1 MEASQDFKSLQDKIQ
16 AALVS
21 TTRRVNAIASQDLG
35 FRRNVDPDSAEQ
47 LDEQRT
53 KILEL
58 ASALVQTA
66 ASSAGGARAKAKA
79 KPITLEDA
87 EDVDDNWQT
96 IVDALDTALEKA
108 DTCIDDYTGLV
119 KRKDAPT
126 AEMVREKKPHGA
138 PAAASAGISRE
149 TAQVPAP
156 NSGFQGPNAK
166 KSKPGQLDRSL
177 RYANIIK
184 PQKAFDTAPDNFGK
198 GPWKPILS
206 TKPHATVPLEQS
218 LSTFQ
223 DDDGET
229 QYDYLLY
236 LPLLK
241 PTPLSPDERQSS
253 SKRWTYSQKL
263 RKLRYAGD
271 TRGANGSFRYKHPY
285 ETEILHMKYPESTY
299 QTREPIPYT
308 PVTKSKP
315 IYVDTY
321 EGVLEMLEDLKQAT
335 EIAVDLEHHDFR
347 TYSGLLSLM
356 QVSTRDKDW
365 VVDTLK
371 PWRRRLEVL
380 NQVFADPKILKV
392 FHGAFMD
399 IIWLQRDL
407 GLYVVGLFDTFHAA
421 EALLYPS
428 KSLAYLLKK
437 FADFE
442 ADKRFQM
449 ADWRIRP
456 LSKEMLYYARS
467 DTHYLLYV
475 YDMMRNE
482 LVKQSR
488 RGDPDGDLV
497 EKALQKSKETSLQ
510 RHEPYTSDPVT
521 GKGTRGWFNGISRI
535 PSNFTSE
542 QFAVFRELHRWRDET
557 ARREDESP
565 MYIMS
570 QQVLVEASRAMPSS
584 PNELR
589 KLFFHPSNPLKDGV
603 NQLVRLIKRAREKGA
618 EGPTLMDVL
627 KADRV
632 DNIIGG
638 LNLGAVSRANAN
650 PAQADDRDIPEA
662 SALRGKRS
670 QLWGSVPLSTL
681 WEKVADKMATTDEPI
696 AVPWSMF
703 VAKAQVSTDGEL
715 GPADQPMDEGNMEVD
730 EDSGGVSVVEKSEET
745 PNIPMDQEFT
755 LRAGRPPAT
764 AGEAADSSDT
774 SDSSSDEEDEGEEER
789 RKAGKQRR
797 KEERRLAKLKRKEE
811 RAIEKAAMK
820 AEKKALKQA
829 KKAAEAAAKL
839 ESGEAQDGEVSD
851 EAADGGE
858 QPFDYSK
865 AQSVMKS
872 KRAKDGGNGGA
883 KVFDPYVA
891 KTTAQ
896 GPKAARRMNH
906 ERAGKTATF
915 KK

>member
-47 LDEQRT
+47 LDEQRA
-53 KILEL
+53 KLLEL

-66 ASSAGGARAKAKA
+66 ALSAGGARAKAKA

-126 AEMVREKKPHGA
+126 AEMVREKGPRGA
-138 PAAASAGISRE
+138 PAAASAAASRQS
-149 TAQVPAP
+149 ARVPAP
-156 NSGFQGPNAK
+156 NSRFQGPNAK

-177 RYANIIK
+177 RYANIVK
-184 PQKAFDTAPDNFGK
+184 PQKAFETAPDNFDK

-206 TKPHATVPLEQS
+206 TKPHATVSLEQS

-229 QYDYLLY
+229 Q
-236 LPLLK
+236 
-241 PTPLSPDERQSS
+241 
-253 SKRWTYSQKL
+253 
-263 RKLRYAGD
+263 
-271 TRGANGSFRYKHPY
+271 YKHPY

-308 PVTKSKP
+308 PIAKSTP

-321 EGVLEMLEDLKQAT
+321 EGVLKMLEELKQAT
-335 EIAVDLEHHDFR
+335 EIAIDLEHHDFR

-356 QVSTRDKDW
+356 QVSTRGNDW
-365 VVDTLK
+365 IVDTLK

-437 FADFE
+437 FVDFE

-456 LSKEMLYYARS
+456 LSEEMLYYARS

-488 RGDPDGDLV
+488 RGDPNGDLV

-542 QFAVFRELHRWRDET
+542 QFAVFRELHRWREET

-565 MYIMS
+565 AYIMS
-570 QQVLVEASRAMPSS
+570 QQVLVEVSRAMPSS
-584 PNELR
+584 PGELR
-589 KLFFHPSNPLKDGV
+589 RHFFHASNPLKNGV
-603 NQLVRLIKRAREKGA
+603 NELMRLIKSAREKGA
-618 EGPTLMDVL
+618 EGPTILDVL

-632 DNIIGG
+632 DNIIAG

-650 PAQADDRDIPEA
+650 SAHADDGDIPEA

-681 WEKVADKMATTDEPI
+681 WEKVANKMTITEEPI
-696 AVPWSMF
+696 AVPWSTF
-703 VAKAQVSTDGEL
+703 VSKAQVSTDGDP
-715 GPADQPMDEGNMEVD
+715 GPADLPKDEDNMEVD
-730 EDSGGVSVVEKSEET
+730 EDSGGAPVVEKSEEA
-745 PNIPMDQEFT
+745 PDIPMDQEFT
-755 LRAGRPPAT
+755 LRARRPPAT
-764 AGEAADSSDT
+764 VGEAADSDT
-774 SDSSSDEEDEGEEER
+774 SDSSSDEEDEEEER
-789 RKAGKQRR
+789 RKAKKQRR
-797 KEERRLAKLKRKEE
+797 EQERRLAKLKRKEE
-811 RAIEKAAMK
+811 RAAERATRK
-820 AEKKALKQA
+820 AEKKVLKQA

-839 ESGEAQDGEVSD
+839 ESGEAQDDEASD
-851 EAADGGE
+851 NAADGGE

>member
-1 MEASQDFKSLQDKIQ
+1 MSSAAAVKMEASQDFKSLQDKIQ

-35 FRRNVDPDSAEQ
+35 FRRSVDPDSAEQ

-53 KILEL
+53 KLLEL

-66 ASSAGGARAKAKA
+66 AASAGGAKAKAKA

-119 KRKDAPT
+119 KRNDAPT
-126 AEMVREKKPHGA
+126 AEM
-138 PAAASAGISRE
+138 
-149 TAQVPAP
+149 
-156 NSGFQGPNAK
+156 GPNVK

-177 RYANIIK
+177 RFANIIK
-184 PQKAFDTAPDNFGK
+184 PQKAFETAPDNFDK

-218 LSTFQ
+218 LSIFQ
-223 DDDGET
+223 DDEGET
-229 QYDYLLY
+229 Q
-236 LPLLK
+236 
-241 PTPLSPDERQSS
+241 
-253 SKRWTYSQKL
+253 
-263 RKLRYAGD
+263 
-271 TRGANGSFRYKHPY
+271 YKHPY

-299 QTREPIPYT
+299 QTREPILYT
-308 PVTKSKP
+308 PVAESTP

-321 EGVLEMLEDLKQAT
+321 EGVLQMLEELKQAT
-335 EIAVDLEHHDFR
+335 EIAIDLEHHDFR

-365 VVDTLK
+365 IVDTLK

-442 ADKRFQM
+442 ADKRFQT

-456 LSKEMLYYARS
+456 LTDEMLYYARS

-482 LVKQSR
+482 LVKQSK
-488 RGDPDGDLV
+488 RGDPVRDLV

-510 RHEPYTSDPVT
+510 RYEPYTSDPVT
-521 GKGTRGWFNGISRI
+521 GKGTRGWFNGISRV
-535 PSNFTSE
+535 PSSFTRE
-542 QFAVFRELHRWRDET
+542 QFSVFRELHRWRDET

-565 MYIMS
+565 VYIMS
-570 QQVLVEASRAMPSS
+570 QQLLMEASRIMPAS
-584 PNELR
+584 PGELRRLFYHPSIPLKEGVNELM
-589 KLFFHPSNPLKDGV
+589 
-603 NQLVRLIKRAREKGA
+603 RLIKSAREKGA
-618 EGPTLMDVL
+618 EGPTILDVL
-627 KADRV
+627 KSDHAGKTITD
-632 DNIIGG
+632 
-638 LNLGAVSRANAN
+638 LNAVN
-650 PAQADDRDIPEA
+650 PARGDDGDIPDA
-662 SALRGKRS
+662 SELRGKRS

-681 WEKVADKMATTDEPI
+681 WEKVAHKMTIADEPI
-696 AVPWSMF
+696 AVPWSAF
-703 VAKAQVSTDGEL
+703 VANAQVSTEDGL
-715 GPADQPMDEGNMEVD
+715 GPTGQSKDEGNMEVD
-730 EDSGGVSVVEKSEET
+730 EDSGGVPVAVESEET
-745 PNIPMDQEFT
+745 PAIPIDQEFT

-764 AGEAADSSDT
+764 VGDAADSSDT
-774 SDSSSDEEDEGEEER
+774 SDSSSEEENEEEIER
-789 RKAGKQRR
+789 RKAEKLRR
-797 KEERRLAKLKRKEE
+797 KEERRLVKLKRKEE
-811 RAIEKAAMK
+811 RAVERAARK

-839 ESGEAQDGEVSD
+839 ESGETQDGEDGDDV
-851 EAADGGE
+851 ADGGDE
-858 QPFDYSK
+858 PFDYSK
-865 AQSVMKS
+865 AQSVMRS
-872 KRAKDGGNGGA
+872 KRAKDGGDGGA

-906 ERAGKTATF
+906 ERSGKTATF

>member
-126 AEMVREKKPHGA
+126 AEM
-138 PAAASAGISRE
+138 
-149 TAQVPAP
+149 
-156 NSGFQGPNAK
+156 GPNAK

-229 QYDYLLY
+229 QY
-236 LPLLK
+236 
-241 PTPLSPDERQSS
+241 
-253 SKRWTYSQKL
+253 
-263 RKLRYAGD
+263 
-271 TRGANGSFRYKHPY
+271 KHPY

-321 EGVLEMLEDLKQAT
+321 EGVLEMLEDLKRAT

-696 AVPWSMF
+696 AVPWSTF

-715 GPADQPMDEGNMEVD
+715 GPADQQTDEGNMEVD